1 MNRIAE
7 ALCAALREGPA
18 GASPNDLT
26 GLTPAEWHEV
36 AALAIRQRVGPL
48 LYSRARL
55 PMPDDVRALLRARAE
70 VSARRALMQQ
80 AAFRELAAAIAPLG
94 ISLMALKG
102 LHLATSVYAS
112 AALREMDDI
121 DVMVRPEHVEAVSVV
136 VRQLG
141 YRPMSE
147 VPVAIAL
154 KALHHVPG
162 FRRGSVSLEVH
173 WRLALPGTAPTVE
186 PDELWR
192 MARPTALAANARTL
206 TPEASLVHICA
217 HAGTHYFEQGLRPM
231 CDVQAIVARSG
242 NALSWPL
249 VIELARRWSC
259 ERSMALVLSL
269 AQDAFGVCV
278 PDEVLDA
285 RSDQRPPREVLSVAM
300 TLTLSG
306 TREIYETTPA
316 AGELLSMPGTWAKLR
331 HLRDRIWLPE
341 DLMATKYPDSGTGGL
356 AKAGVTARRV
366 SVLLRRHAWNLLRLA
381 TQRKSTARA
390 TLDRR
395 NALITWLRDR

>member
-1 MNRIAE
+1 MNRTAE
-7 ALCAALREGPA
+7 ALCAALREGP
-18 GASPNDLT
+18 GAFDLD
-26 GLTPAEWHEV
+26 GLTPAEWHDV
-36 AALAIRQRVGPL
+36 ATLAIWQRVGPL
-48 LYSRARL
+48 LFSCRGL
-55 PMPDDVRALLRARAE
+55 PVPDDVRAVLRSRAE

-80 AAFRELAAAIAPLG
+80 AAFRELAAAVAPLG
-94 ISLMALKG
+94 ISLIALKG

-121 DVMVRPEHVEAVSVV
+121 DVVVRPEHVEAVSAVA
-136 VRQLG
+136 RQLG
-141 YRPMSE
+141 YRATGE
-147 VPVAIAL
+147 VPVALAL

-173 WRLALPGTAPTVE
+173 WRLGLPGTAPTVE
-186 PDELWR
+186 PDELWT
-192 MARPTALAANARTL
+192 MAEPTALAVNARTL
-206 TPEASLVHICA
+206 TPEALLVHICA

-231 CDVQAIVARSG
+231 CDVRAIVARSG
-242 NALSWPL
+242 NALAWPL
-249 VIELARRWSC
+249 VIELARRWNC
-259 ERSMALVLSL
+259 ERSTALVLSL
-269 AQDAFGVCV
+269 TRDAFGVSV
-278 PDEVLDA
+278 PDDVLDA
-285 RSDQRPPREVLSVAM
+285 RSDKRPSREILSLAM
-300 TLTLSG
+300 TLTFSG

-316 AGELLSMPGTWAKLR
+316 AGELLSLPGTWAKLR

-356 AKAGVTARRV
+356 ARAGVTARRI

-381 TQRKSTARA
+381 TLRRSTARA